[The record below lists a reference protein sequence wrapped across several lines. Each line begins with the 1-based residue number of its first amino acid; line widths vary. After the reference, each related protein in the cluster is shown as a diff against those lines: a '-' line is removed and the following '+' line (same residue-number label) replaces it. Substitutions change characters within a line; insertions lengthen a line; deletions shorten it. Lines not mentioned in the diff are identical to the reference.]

1 MQTGAPMIP
10 VVVYGGYELW
20 PRQRFFISPGQV
32 TIRRL
37 PAMYFDPKE
46 VDREEVRIA
55 LQQKYID
62 TLYEPESP
70 SSKKLSFIGIL
81 KCVTTLIA
89 ALSTYKL
96 FYVDFLMGLLS
107 HYDLS
112 NSQIYGSIAA
122 FQITVSLYIVLLK

>member
-1 MQTGAPMIP
+1 
-10 VVVYGGYELW
+10 
-20 PRQRFFISPGQV
+20 
-32 TIRRL
+32 
-37 PAMYFDPKE
+37 MYFEK

-70 SSKKLSFIGIL
+70 SSKKLSFTGFL
-81 KCVTTLIA
+81 KCVTTLVA

-96 FYVDFLMGLLS
+96 FYVDFLFAMLS

-112 NSQIYGSIAA
+112 SSQIYGSVAA

>member
-37 PAMYFDPKE
+37 PAMYFEK

-81 KCVTTLIA
+81 KCVTITKLI
-89 ALSTYKL
+89 
-96 FYVDFLMGLLS
+96 FV
-107 HYDLS
+107 
-112 NSQIYGSIAA
+112 
-122 FQITVSLYIVLLK
+122 

>member
-1 MQTGAPMIP
+1 MIP

-37 PAMYFDPKE
+37 PAMYFEK

-70 SSKKLSFIGIL
+70 SSKKLSFTGFL
-81 KCVTTLIA
+81 KCVTTLVA

-96 FYVDFLMGLLS
+96 FYVDFLFAMLS

-112 NSQIYGSIAA
+112 SSQIYGSVAA

>member
-37 PAMYFDPKE
+37 PAMYFEK

-62 TLYEPESP
+62 TLYEAGSP
-70 SSKKLSFIGIL
+70 SSKKLSFIGFL
-81 KCVTTLIA
+81 KCVATLAA
-89 ALSTYKL
+89 ALSAYKL
-96 FYVDFLMGLLS
+96 FYLEFLFELLS
-107 HYDLS
+107 RYDLS
-112 NSQIYGSIAA
+112 NLQIYGSIAA
-122 FQITVSLYIVLLK
+122 FQITVSLYIVLFK

>member
-1 MQTGAPMIP
+1 MIP

-37 PAMYFDPKE
+37 PAMYFEK

-70 SSKKLSFIGIL
+70 SSKKLSFTGIL

-96 FYVDFLMGLLS
+96 FYVDFLFAMLS

-122 FQITVSLYIVLLK
+122 FQITVSLYIVLFK